1 MSLVFPYP
9 HGGSEDKKETKK
21 IYKWTSQVMKPI
33 GAHDYRDANTL
44 SADGWTMKQTE
55 VRYDERQGFLCC
67 YTLWEKEVPK

>member
-1 MSLVFPYP
+1 MTEDESMS
-9 HGGSEDKKETKK
+9 ETKK
-21 IYKWTSQVMKPI
+21 IYKWSSEILFTQ
-33 GAHDYRDANTL
+33 GTYDYDEANTL